1 MTDES
6 IVIVGGGLV
15 GCVLAVC
22 LADRGFRVDV
32 YERGPDARE
41 SDLNA
46 GKSINI
52 TLCDRG
58 LEALD
63 EVGAGDLVRRIAVPA
78 YGRLIHSVSGELTFQ
93 PYGNEGQAIHSVS
106 RNELNRVLLD
116 FAAGRPGIRFFFEQK
131 CVGLDLATNTV
142 ELKHAATG
150 QTTRRT
156 ADRIIGADGA
166 HSAVRAQLQRRHRFN
181 FSQQYW
187 HQGYK
192 ELVVPAGSDGGWT
205 SEKNVLHI
213 WPRGDYMLIG
223 FPNNDGSFTCALH
236 LPFEGDPSF
245 ESLKT
250 EADLLGF
257 FRQTFPDVV
266 GSMTSLVEDFFT
278 HPPGFMVTIKCSPW
292 SFGEKVL
299 LVGDAA
305 HAIYPSYGQGA
316 NAGFEDCVTLAAC
329 VDEYGGDWR
338 AVFREYERGRKPNTD
353 AIADLCVEHFIELR
367 ALVGDPRFLLR
378 KKIERRINRLFPD
391 KFQDLYSMITF
402 TCLPYTEALRISRRQ
417 NLLTEHL
424 LGVGGIEEKL
434 DNDQADRLIEELMQ
448 TV

>member
-1 MTDES
+1 MNGES
-6 IVIVGGGLV
+6 IVIIGGGLV

-22 LADRGFRVDV
+22 LAERGYGVDV
-32 YERGPDARE
+32 YERSPDVRR

-58 LEALD
+58 LKALD
-63 EVGAGDLVRRIAVPA
+63 EVGAGDLARRIAVPA
-78 YGRLIHSVSGELTFQ
+78 YGRLMHGVDGALAFQ
-93 PYGNEGQAIHSVS
+93 PYGNSGEAIHSVS

-131 CVGLDLATNTV
+131 CVGIDLAAKTV
-142 ELKHAATG
+142 ELKDLATG
-150 QTTRRT
+150 KTVRQR

-166 HSAVRAQLQRRHRFN
+166 HSAVRLHLQRKSRFN
-181 FSQQYW
+181 YSQQYW
-187 HQGYK
+187 QQGYK
-192 ELVVPAGSDGGWT
+192 ELVVPASSDAGWT
-205 SEKNVLHI
+205 AEKNVLHI

-236 LPFEGDPSF
+236 LPFEGEPSF

-250 EADLLGF
+250 EADLLSF
-257 FRQTFPDVV
+257 FKQTFPDVV
-266 GSMTSLVEDFFT
+266 GSMNNLVEDFFT
-278 HPPGFMVTIKCSPW
+278 HPPGFMVTVKCSPW
-292 SFGEKVL
+292 SFGDAAL

-316 NAGFEDCVTLAAC
+316 NAGFEDCTTLARC
-329 VDEYGGDWR
+329 LDESGGDWR
-338 AVFREYERGRKPNTD
+338 ATFEEYERRRRPNTD
-353 AIADLCVEHFIELR
+353 AIADLCVEHFVELR

-378 KKIERRINRLFPD
+378 KKIERRINLLFPD
-391 KFQDLYSMITF
+391 EFKDLYSMITF

-417 NLLTEHL
+417 NLLTERL
-424 LGVGGIEEKL
+424 LAVEGIEGML
-434 DNDQADRLIEELMQ
+434 DDDKADRLIEEMMH
-448 TV
+448 TA